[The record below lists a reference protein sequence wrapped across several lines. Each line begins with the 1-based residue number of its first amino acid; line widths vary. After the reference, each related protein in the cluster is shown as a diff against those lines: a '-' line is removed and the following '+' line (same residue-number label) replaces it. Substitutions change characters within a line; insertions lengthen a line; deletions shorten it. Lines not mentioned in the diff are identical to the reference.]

1 MKLNIV
7 VFLGAFAMLFSA
19 AQVKADSAACAEEF
33 KKCTAKM
40 TKTTADMSHG
50 SKMGHQ
56 SECAFA
62 HAKCDV
68 TALIPTYGIFGMV
81 PAMVVGHLSWLND
94 NLWSLGETLATPRPG
109 NSNYKE

>member
-7 VFLGAFAMLFSA
+7 VFLGAFAVLFNA
-19 AQVKADSAACAEEF
+19 VEAKADAAACAEEF

-40 TKTTADMSHG
+40 TKTTSEMSHG
-50 SKMGHQ
+50 SKVGHQ
-56 SECAFA
+56 SECAVA
-62 HAKCDV
+62 HAACDV
-68 TALIPTYGIFGMV
+68 KALIPTYGIFGMV

-94 NLWSLGETLATPRPG
+94 QMRNLGHTLVTPRPG